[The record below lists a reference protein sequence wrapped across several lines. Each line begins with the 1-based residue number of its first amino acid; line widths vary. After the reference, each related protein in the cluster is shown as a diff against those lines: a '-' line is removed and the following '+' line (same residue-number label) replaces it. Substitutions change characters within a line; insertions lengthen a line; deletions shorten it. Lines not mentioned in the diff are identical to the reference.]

1 MKFLHSAML
10 ALAIQ
15 AITPIAPLLTLSA
28 QAADPLPATNARVCT
43 GGSPLNLRL
52 SPDPHATVL
61 AQIPNTAQVWLVAPQ
76 VGNWV
81 PIATPGAR
89 GYVWADYICEQVVTE
104 IDVDATDIDAGAS
117 SSTPAAATAYAT
129 PARCSR
135 EDNVRN
141 VRHAGGLEVHD
152 LPSPDAKVVANLNN
166 GAAITIVPT
175 PVSHSDGS
183 TWLPISYPSEGY
195 VMAGRDGVVS
205 NIVYCTRFY
214 N

>member
-1 MKFLHSAML
+1 MKSLHSVLL

-15 AITPIAPLLTLSA
+15 TIAPIAPLLMSSA
-28 QAADPLPATNARVCT
+28 QAADPLPAIDARVCT
-43 GGSPLNLRL
+43 RGSSLNLRL
-52 SPDPHATVL
+52 SPDPNATVL
-61 AQIPNTAQVWLVAPQ
+61 AQLPNDTRVWRVAPP

-81 PIATPGAR
+81 PIATATAR
-89 GYVWADYICEQVVTE
+89 GYVWADYICGPVITE
-104 IDVDATDIDAGAS
+104 IDVQAGVNGLPHS
-117 SSTPAAATAYAT
+117 MPSRAYAA

-141 VRHAGGLEVHD
+141 VRHIGGLEVHD
-152 LPSPDAKVVANLNN
+152 LPSSDAKVIANLNN

-175 PVSHSDGS
+175 PVGHSDGS
-183 TWLPISYPSEGY
+183 MWLPISYPTEGY

-214 N
+214 D